1 MTTKIQLLFPL
12 FLSVLIAAAL
22 AGPLEDAGND
32 YASGCDRTSANI
44 NKLFDMMLPTIK
56 DVILKH
62 KLDPMKLDNLSENL
76 GGPIIR
82 KRSLDLTNGWLQ
94 GLSDVNRAKDVIL
107 SFENKVLSVD
117 ATLGF
122 DALGISYEYLFKDFL
137 ITRKGDVDGLV
148 KNMEIRIVIALDMN
162 TYKLILSSLQIVK
175 VDQFTV
181 TLHGH
186 KLDPI
191 LNAAF
196 KAFTTLFRKKVTAMV
211 EKEVLKV
218 VQLHVD
224 EINENIPKP
233 DRMLDGSYDVVGY
246 VPTTFM
252 FRLV

>member
-1 MTTKIQLLFPL
+1 MTAKTQLLFPI

-22 AGPLEDAGND
+22 AGPLEDAD
-32 YASGCDRTSANI
+32 YGYAADCDRTSANI
-44 NKLFDMMLPTIK
+44 NKLFDILLPTIK

-82 KRSLDLTNGWLQ
+82 KRTLDLTNGWLQ
-94 GLSDVNRAKDVIL
+94 GLSDVKRARDVIL

-122 DALGISYEYLFKDFL
+122 DALGIGYEYLFKDFL
-137 ITRKGDVDGLV
+137 ITRRGDVNARLR
-148 KNMEIRIVIALDMN
+148 NMEIHIVIGLDMN

-175 VDQFTV
+175 IDEFTV
-181 TLHGH
+181 TLQGH

-233 DRMLDGSYDVVGY
+233 DRMLDVSNDAVGY